1 VQWNI
6 WNINAVQTAVVPVE
20 VKSVQECILI
30 PFKTRAIWRERVCK
44 VKRNAANH
52 SSRTQYTTEFS
63 ISELDLRPE
72 KNFSVRKRD
81 LNISNQCKKRSKSI
95 RKSGFLISK
104 KRCCFR
110 FETEIKL

>member
-52 SSRTQYTTEFS
+52 SSTTQYTTEFS
-63 ISELDLRPE
+63 ISELDLE
-72 KNFSVRKRD
+72 SFFESVPKA
-81 LNISNQCKKRSKSI
+81 QKRSLNSD
-95 RKSGFLISK
+95 F
-104 KRCCFR
+104 
-110 FETEIKL
+110 